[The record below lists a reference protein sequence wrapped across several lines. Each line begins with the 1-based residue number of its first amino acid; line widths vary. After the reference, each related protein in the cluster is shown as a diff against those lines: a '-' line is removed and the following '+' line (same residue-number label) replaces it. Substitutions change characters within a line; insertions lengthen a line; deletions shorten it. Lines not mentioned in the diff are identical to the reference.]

1 MTPPLLGEV
10 VDVSNHLK
18 IISLTILPLPHMLTC
33 VRVFSGQKTRFSSG
47 MKTLAP
53 ATAAPRTV
61 ITVSRCSTLS
71 TSSSHTVRMIVTAST
86 EPQMKATFLA
96 ITVARGLHLR
106 YTLGRGP
113 KMKNGRIDE
122 IQKIQLGLYIRK
134 DKKV

>member
-1 MTPPLLGEV
+1 MAPPLLGEV

-18 IISLTILPLPHMLTC
+18 RFSLTILPLLVSQLLTC

-61 ITVSRCSTLS
+61 ITVSRCSTLR

-96 ITVARGLHLR
+96 ITVARGLN
-106 YTLGRGP
+106 LGY
-113 KMKNGRIDE
+113 MV
-122 IQKIQLGLYIRK
+122 IQKQMFMFHYFGAE
-134 DKKV
+134 